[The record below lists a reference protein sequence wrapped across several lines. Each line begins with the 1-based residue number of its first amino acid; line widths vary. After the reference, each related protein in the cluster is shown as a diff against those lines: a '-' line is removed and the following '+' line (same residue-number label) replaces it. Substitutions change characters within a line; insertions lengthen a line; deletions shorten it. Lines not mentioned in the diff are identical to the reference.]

1 MMSDHVELSP
11 SSASRWLA
19 CPGSIALSRSIP
31 EPPSSAAA
39 EEGTRAHALAEA
51 ALTCGVHAR
60 QLVGGIPPLDK
71 ATLEMADHV
80 QHFVDFCEGLVD
92 GDDPRVWKTEQ
103 KLTMDA
109 LNPPAPMSG
118 TADFICW
125 SPERLDIV
133 DLKYGA
139 GVYVNEQDNPQLLYY
154 AVMGMLWAEAQNL
167 RVPSE
172 IRITIVQP
180 RMEYLGDIVRS
191 VSYSIDDVLGF
202 SNKLL
207 TGAITAMRAV
217 EYQKKRND
225 EFRKFY
231 LNVGSHCR
239 WCRAITICPAQRQ
252 NAMEVAQQD
261 FDVVTP
267 QSLPAPVLLTND
279 ELGSILARAT
289 WLGQWVDALRKEAED
304 RLGRNEQIDGW
315 KLVPKQARRKW
326 NATLSELMEV
336 VAPLGLG
343 MEDVSEEKLKGIGE
357 IEKLLKKKGA
367 VLPDGLTIKESSGYN
382 LAPDTDRRPSR
393 TDIAASEFT
402 VISSSSSQE

>member
-1 MMSDHVELSP
+1 MSDHVELSP

-39 EEGTRAHALAEA
+39 EEGTRAHAVAEA
-51 ALTCGVHAR
+51 LLNDPFAEFDDALV
-60 QLVGGIPPLDK
+60 PP
-71 ATLEMADHV
+71 EMIEHV
-80 QHFVDFCEGLVD
+80 RHFVEFCQALMIPQPGL
-92 GDDPRVWKTEQ
+92 RTVWATEQ
-103 KLTMDA
+103 KLTMNA

-191 VSYSIDDVLGF
+191 VSYSIDDVMGFAHELLLG
-202 SNKLL
+202 
-207 TGAITAMRAV
+207 AADAMTAVKYHAKGPQYILGMT
-217 EYQKKRND
+217 K
-225 EFRKFY
+225 
-231 LNVGSHCR
+231 VGSHCK

-289 WLGQWVDALRKEAED
+289 WLGQWVDALRMEATL
-304 RLGRNEQIDGW
+304 RLDRNEQIDGW

-326 NATLSELMEV
+326 IADDAMIRKVLIGQ
-336 VAPLGLG
+336 GLADA
-343 MEDVSEEKLKGIGE
+343 EFVTQSVKGIGE
-357 IEKLLKKKGA
+357 VEKLLKKKGA
-367 VLPDGLTIKESSGYN
+367 VLPDGLTTKESSGYN

-402 VISSSSSQE
+402 VIPSSTSQE